1 MVSLSRPEGK
11 TVLPNIEGI
20 LLLQTRPSTKPIG
33 VERPVPVGGFVRTDS
48 AHHQAPPRVWG
59 CVRRTT
65 KRARIDGKP
74 SAQNIVATIPTQV
87 EPVHN
92 SLLSRNHFLDRAI

>member
-1 MVSLSRPEGK
+1 MATSATLELHNLQVMVTVRPAHY
-11 TVLPNIEGI
+11 
-20 LLLQTRPSTKPIG
+20 QQ
-33 VERPVPVGGFVRTDS
+33 S
-48 AHHQAPPRVWG
+48 AHGWKAELSN
-59 CVRRTT
+59 
-65 KRARIDGKP
+65 